1 MPLLGTK
8 IIPERIPSVRA
19 SAKISHASKETIP
32 GALHHRTMQ
41 ATVYRGKKTMSRQI
55 HVAKLFAAA
64 LAAALAL
71 TLASSN
77 ATNAQIGGL
86 SVDPVLQENISALG
100 AGDATQAILTYDEN
114 PTAEEVAAVE
124 ETGVAV
130 HTFDELPM
138 LAVQG
143 NAAQLNDL
151 ISLDSLTGDGVRG
164 IFANERLEYFLDE
177 SVPLIGADTVNEELG
192 FTGEGVGVAVIDSG
206 VDGTHGDVRF
216 PERTVQNVKILGDN
230 IFTGQTIALEN
241 QPNTDTS
248 SGHGTHVASTV
259 GGDGTESG
267 GRYAG
272 VAPDSDIIGI
282 GAGDALFILYA
293 LESFDYALENQDEY
307 NIQVISNSYGT
318 SGEFDPED
326 PMNVATKA
334 AHDAGMTVVFAS
346 GNSGPEEDTLN
357 PYSVAPWVIGVAAG
371 EKDGQTLADFS
382 SRGIPGD
389 ELYHPTLT
397 APGVDIVAARSA
409 TCTVRATG
417 ADTDLAGIPPEF
429 VARYATLSGTSMATP
444 HVSGVAA
451 LMEEANPDL
460 TPDETKGILAATANP
475 MLYEEFEAGAGYLDA
490 RAAVERAIGGG
501 GQEAETP
508 ATTAPGNKGGKG
520 KEPRGSR

>member
-1 MPLLGTK
+1 
-8 IIPERIPSVRA
+8 
-19 SAKISHASKETIP
+19 
-32 GALHHRTMQ
+32 
-41 ATVYRGKKTMSRQI
+41 MSRQI

-64 LAAALAL
+64 LAAVLAALAL

-138 LAVQG
+138 LAIQG
-143 NAAQLNDL
+143 NAAQLGEL
-151 ISLDSLTGDGVRG
+151 LSLDTLGGVRG

-177 SVPLIGADTVNEELG
+177 SVPLIGADAVNEDPG

-272 VAPDSDIIGI
+272 VAPESDIIGI

-293 LESFDYALENQDEY
+293 LESFDYALENQEEY

-318 SGEFDPED
+318 SGEFAPED

-371 EKDGQTLADFS
+371 EKDGQTLAEFS

-409 TCTVRATG
+409 TCTVCATG

-451 LMEEANPDL
+451 LMEEANPEI

-475 MLYEEFEAGAGYLDA
+475 MPYEEFEAGAGYLDA

-508 ATTAPGNKGGKG
+508 ATAAPGNKGGKG
-520 KEPRGSR
+520 KGPSGSR

>member
-1 MPLLGTK
+1 
-8 IIPERIPSVRA
+8 
-19 SAKISHASKETIP
+19 
-32 GALHHRTMQ
+32 
-41 ATVYRGKKTMSRQI
+41 MSRQI

-267 GRYAG
+267 VRYAG

-357 PYSVAPWVIGVAAG
+357 PYSVAPWVIGGRRRGEGRTNARRFFLARDTGRRTLPSDIDRAG
-371 EKDGQTLADFS
+371 RGH
-382 SRGIPGD
+382 SRGSLRDMHRVRDRGRHRPRRNTARVRGPIRDALRDEHGDSARFGRRGAHGRGEPGPHPGRDERHPRGNREPDAVRGIRGRGRIPRRSRGGRKS
-389 ELYHPTLT
+389 HRRRRTRSGN
-397 APGVDIVAARSA
+397 PGHNRSGQQRRKRQRAARQ
-409 TCTVRATG
+409 
-417 ADTDLAGIPPEF
+417 P
-429 VARYATLSGTSMATP
+429 LSSE
-444 HVSGVAA
+444 S
-451 LMEEANPDL
+451 
-460 TPDETKGILAATANP
+460 
-475 MLYEEFEAGAGYLDA
+475 
-490 RAAVERAIGGG
+490 
-501 GQEAETP
+501 
-508 ATTAPGNKGGKG
+508 
-520 KEPRGSR
+520 KE